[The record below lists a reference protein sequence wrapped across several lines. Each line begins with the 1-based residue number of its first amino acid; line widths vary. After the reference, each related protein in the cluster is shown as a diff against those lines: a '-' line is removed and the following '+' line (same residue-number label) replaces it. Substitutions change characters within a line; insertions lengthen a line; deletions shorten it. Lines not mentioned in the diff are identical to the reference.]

1 MHVQA
6 RLLFISIDL
15 ILKQGGK
22 IMNWYLAA
30 FKKYAQFS
38 GRSRRT
44 EFWMFFL
51 FNFIAAAILGV
62 LDNLVGTNGILAGV
76 YGLIV
81 LIPGL
86 ALNIRR
92 LHDLNKSGGFIF
104 INLIPLVGSIWYL
117 VLMCT
122 EGTRGDNKYG
132 PDPKAVG

>member
-1 MHVQA
+1 
-6 RLLFISIDL
+6 
-15 ILKQGGK
+15 
-22 IMNWYLAA
+22 MNWYLAA

-38 GRSRRT
+38 GRSRRK

-51 FNFIAAAILGV
+51 FNIIAAAILGV
-62 LDNLVGTNGILAGV
+62 IDSLVGTNGILAGV
-76 YGLIV
+76 YSLIV

-92 LHDLNKSGGFIF
+92 LHDVNKSGGFIF

-122 EGTRGDNKYG
+122 EGTRGDNKFG